1 MGKYIRKRLI
11 QSIPVVFGI
20 TILTY
25 FIMKLAP
32 GGPLANMI
40 NPRTSA
46 ESILRAKE
54 AMGLNKPIII
64 QYVNW
69 LRELLQGNF
78 GYSTNSG
85 QQVLAMILERLPA
98 TLLLTVT
105 AFVLSFVIG
114 IPLGVYS
121 ATHKYSAGDYGLT
134 IFSFIGI
141 SIPSFFFGMGLIYIF
156 AIKLKWFPTSGFGD
170 TTFKG
175 PGMALFLNKMKY
187 LVMPALVM
195 SLANLATVM
204 RFTRSSMV
212 ETLNQD
218 YIRTARAKGL
228 SEKVVI
234 YRHALKNSL
243 IPVITYFGPM
253 LAFIV
258 TGSMVVEQIFAVP
271 GIGRQFVSSITNRDY
286 TMIMG
291 TTIFLASLIVIMNLI
306 SDLLYKVVDPRIDY
320 E

>member
-105 AFVLSFVIG
+105 AFVISFVVG

-170 TTFKG
+170 TTF
-175 PGMALFLNKMKY
+175 
-187 LVMPALVM
+187 
-195 SLANLATVM
+195 
-204 RFTRSSMV
+204 
-212 ETLNQD
+212 
-218 YIRTARAKGL
+218 
-228 SEKVVI
+228 
-234 YRHALKNSL
+234 
-243 IPVITYFGPM
+243 
-253 LAFIV
+253 
-258 TGSMVVEQIFAVP
+258 
-271 GIGRQFVSSITNRDY
+271 
-286 TMIMG
+286 
-291 TTIFLASLIVIMNLI
+291 
-306 SDLLYKVVDPRIDY
+306 
-320 E
+320 

>member
-105 AFVLSFVIG
+105 AFVISFVVG

-141 SIPSFFFGMGLIYIF
+141 SIPSFFFGMGLIY
-156 AIKLKWFPTSGFGD
+156 
-170 TTFKG
+170 
-175 PGMALFLNKMKY
+175 MALFLNKMKY

-243 IPVITYFGPM
+243 IPVITIFGLSIPN
-253 LAFIV
+253 LFGGAYITEKVF
-258 TGSMVVEQIFAVP
+258 SWP
-271 GIGRQFVSSITNRDY
+271 GMGLLGVDAIANRDY
-286 TMIMG
+286 AVLMG
-291 TTIFLASLIVIMNLI
+291 LTQFTAILVLVGNLVADI
-306 SDLLYKVVDPRIDY
+306 LYSFVDPRIRY
-320 E
+320 

>member
-105 AFVLSFVIG
+105 AFVISFVVG

-175 PGMALFLNKMKY
+175 IGMALFLNKMKY

-243 IPVITYFGPM
+243 IPVITIFG
-253 LAFIV
+253 LSRKKCSA
-258 TGSMVVEQIFAVP
+258 
-271 GIGRQFVSSITNRDY
+271 GRVWGFWALTPSQTE
-286 TMIMG
+286 
-291 TTIFLASLIVIMNLI
+291 TTQCLWV
-306 SDLLYKVVDPRIDY
+306 
-320 E
+320 

>member
-32 GGPLANMI
+32 GGPLANMF

-105 AFVLSFVIG
+105 AFVISFVVEFRWAYTLRPTNTRQEITALPSS
-114 IPLGVYS
+114 PLSVFRFPASSS
-121 ATHKYSAGDYGLT
+121 AWA
-134 IFSFIGI
+134 
-141 SIPSFFFGMGLIYIF
+141 
-156 AIKLKWFPTSGFGD
+156 
-170 TTFKG
+170 
-175 PGMALFLNKMKY
+175 
-187 LVMPALVM
+187 
-195 SLANLATVM
+195 
-204 RFTRSSMV
+204 
-212 ETLNQD
+212 
-218 YIRTARAKGL
+218 
-228 SEKVVI
+228 
-234 YRHALKNSL
+234 
-243 IPVITYFGPM
+243 
-253 LAFIV
+253 
-258 TGSMVVEQIFAVP
+258 
-271 GIGRQFVSSITNRDY
+271 
-286 TMIMG
+286 
-291 TTIFLASLIVIMNLI
+291 
-306 SDLLYKVVDPRIDY
+306 
-320 E
+320 